1 MRGGRSPEKEPSPPR
16 GAGER
21 SPRGRFST
29 RRRLIVAFSAVLA
42 AVLSAFAL
50 QIASLRR
57 MEATFVEMKDH
68 EEQMRL
74 ALELEDAFHDQ
85 YGQETRIL
93 VGEIDNLHAY
103 EAARRRAL
111 GILATLETRVD
122 EPEAIAW
129 MRQVREASA
138 ELDRMFRAH
147 VASASGPRHPR
158 TTETLERSYGLLIHI
173 EGTVDEFFRMLQQA
187 ISAVRRDLVA
197 LENAAVRWTAALLVA
212 TVVLVAG
219 AVLYLSRSVARP
231 LARLSEGAAA
241 LAAGDLDAR
250 IDVDT
255 PDEFGALA
263 AKFNAMTVALKQH
276 QERLVESEKLAG
288 VGRLAAGV
296 AHELNNPLQVMIGYL
311 SLDRDEP
318 HDPRLARHLAAIEEE
333 ALRCKRIVEDLLQ
346 LSRPV
351 VTPSPV
357 DLRDL
362 CEDVVRRLIESAA
375 PGASRVAVRGGAV
388 ALGDPAK
395 LRQVVFNLV
404 KNAVEAAGPAGEVGV
419 EVGGAAGEARVTVR
433 DSGPGVAAEARE
445 RLFEPFFTTKPSGT
459 GLGLAVSR
467 AIARAHGGDIEIAGA
482 EHDGAAFTLRLPR
495 AAMEESRW
503 NEHASSSSKIAKA
516 S

>member
-1 MRGGRSPEKEPSPPR
+1 MRGTR
-16 GAGER
+16 GAVEELPS
-21 SPRGRFST
+21 SPRAVPPGGRFST

-50 QIASLRR
+50 QLSALRR
-57 MEATFVEMKDH
+57 MESTFEEMKDH

-74 ALELEDAFHDQ
+74 ALELEDAFRDQ
-85 YGQETRIL
+85 YGHETRVL
-93 VGEIDNLHAY
+93 MGEVEHLGDY
-103 EAARRRAL
+103 EGARGRAL
-111 GILATLETRVD
+111 ALMRTLSARVD

-129 MRQVREASA
+129 MEQVRGASA
-138 ELDRMFRAH
+138 ELDRIFRNGLAERSD
-147 VASASGPRHPR
+147 ARQARAA
-158 TTETLERSYGLLIHI
+158 ETLERSYGLLLLI
-173 EGTVDEFFRMLQQA
+173 EGNVDKFFRMLQEA

-197 LENAAVRWTAALLVA
+197 LENAAVGWTAVLLVG
-212 TVVLVAG
+212 TVILVAG

-231 LARLSEGAAA
+231 LARLSQGAAA
-241 LAAGDLDAR
+241 LAAGDLEAR
-250 IDVDT
+250 IDIDT

-263 AKFNAMTVALKQH
+263 AEFNRMTVALKQH

-311 SLDRDEP
+311 SLDRD
-318 HDPRLARHLAAIEEE
+318 HADPRLARHLAAIEEE

-351 VTPSPV
+351 VRPTAV

-362 CEDVVRRLIESAA
+362 CDDVVSRLRESAP
-375 PGASRVAVRGGAV
+375 PGAPRVAVHGAAA
-388 ALGDPAK
+388 ALGDAAK

-404 KNAVEAAGPAGEVGV
+404 KNALEAAGPAGVVGV
-419 EVGGAAGEARVTVR
+419 DVGAATGEARVTVR
-433 DSGPGVAAEARE
+433 DSGPGVAPGVKE

-467 AIARAHGGDIEIAGA
+467 AIARAHGGDIEVGSA
-482 EHDGAAFTLRLPR
+482 ERGGAAFTLRLPR
-495 AAMEESRW
+495 AETEESTW
-503 NEHASSSSKIAKA
+503 NEHVSSSSKIAKA